1 MPKGNTPVASK
12 TQNTFTKTA
21 MSRRSFLK
29 GTGAGAAGLAAA
41 GFPLPIARATAGD
54 KGEFAINIGI
64 TVPATQ
70 ETKNMAEIAHRVE
83 ALGFESLWIG
93 EHPVI
98 PVSFNRQ
105 LPGGETLPE
114 HYNRWADPFIA
125 LAIASTATKHLK
137 LATGV
142 CLLPERDT
150 LVTAKVIASLDM
162 YSGGRVLLGVGGGWV
177 KEETEIMGTKFHL
190 RWKRLQET
198 VEAMRILWT
207 QPKPS
212 YQGELVQFPPVYCDP
227 KPVQKSGPPILLGGH
242 TPKALDRVAR
252 TYDGWCPLTND
263 PADYKKKV
271 AIIRQKATE
280 AGRNPEALQMT
291 ALVDPQNGAL
301 SADTLK
307 AFREAGASR
316 IVFFSQP
323 FLQEIATGNALAAI
337 DRVAPI
343 LERAQK
349 L

>member
-1 MPKGNTPVASK
+1 MPKGNTRLESSA
-12 TQNTFTKTA
+12 QNTFAKTA
-21 MSRRSFLK
+21 MSRRSFLQ

-41 GFPLPIARATAGD
+41 GLSFPVARATAGD
-54 KGEFAINIGI
+54 KGEFAISIGI

-93 EHPVI
+93 EPPVI
-98 PVSFNRQ
+98 PVGFNGQ
-105 LPGGETLPE
+105 LPGGDKLPE
-114 HYNRWADPFIA
+114 HYYRWADPFIA
-125 LAIASTATKHLK
+125 LTVAATATKRLK

-150 LVTAKVIASLDM
+150 LMTAKVIASLDM
-162 YSGGRVLLGVGGGWV
+162 YAGGRVMLGVGGGWV
-177 KEETEIMGTKFHL
+177 KEETEVMGTKFRL

-207 QPKPS
+207 HPKPS

-227 KPVQKSGPPILLGGH
+227 KPVQKSGPPIFLGGH
-242 TPKALDRVAR
+242 TPKALERVAR
-252 TYDGWCPLTND
+252 TYDGWCPFSND

-271 AIIRQKATE
+271 EIIRKKAKE
-280 AGRNPEALQMT
+280 AGRNPETLQMT
-291 ALVDPQNGAL
+291 AFVDPQNGAL

-307 AFREAGASR
+307 AFREAGAR
-316 IVFFSQP
+316 RLVFYSQP
-323 FLQEIATGNALAAI
+323 FVQEIATGNALAAI